1 MNERE
6 GAMPNEEDFC
16 RACADGGDPN
26 GCNRAG
32 LGGGNCEQ
40 YEMFMTLQDE
50 IARLTAALADM
61 TAKYDELLSVY
72 EGQVSAHG
80 VLSER
85 LADMTAERDAAQQL
99 ARYER
104 GTKEAFYIKYLV
116 ENKKTFK
123 LDVHLQ
129 KARGQRDALK
139 AERDN
144 LQSENDALVRARQF
158 YEVERDAAQRRAEAA
173 EKDIKDAISMSP
185 YAICGLFCKNHK
197 PGCGGKNCRPEWRGP
212 DAQRDT

>member
-1 MNERE
+1 MPWKISDFALDRE
-6 GAMPNEEDFC
+6 LGKED
-16 RACADGGDPN
+16 CAK
-26 GCNRAG
+26 
-32 LGGGNCEQ
+32 
-40 YEMFMTLQDE
+40 E
-50 IARLTAALADM
+50 IASLTAA
-61 TAKYDELLSVY
+61 
-72 EGQVSAHG
+72 
-80 VLSER
+80 
-85 LADMTAERDAAQQL
+85 LADMTAERDAAQQS

-197 PGCGGKNCRPEWRGP
+197 PGCGGINCRPEWRGP
-212 DAQRDT
+212 DAQHDT